1 MANVNRLF
9 EVMVRHLEKENKN
22 INQFYHTSR
31 YIITDPYR
39 TEAYVEQLK
48 AIIKRL
54 ESLIKIDQKY
64 RKSDYS
70 KTSNAEDYAKLINEI
85 STELHFLKATNDAME
100 ENLDEIN
107 KSEYMQHE
115 ISVGIM
121 DLKEKINITIVK
133 AERISMQNKF
143 AHYPKSSS

>member
-1 MANVNRLF
+1 MANVNRLLKR
-9 EVMVRHLEKENKN
+9 MAKYLEKENKN

-31 YIITDPYR
+31 HTITELYR

-54 ESLIKIDQKY
+54 ESLLKVDEKY
-64 RKSDYS
+64 RKSACSKAS
-70 KTSNAEDYAKLINEI
+70 KTEEYSKLINEI

-107 KSEYMQHE
+107 KSDYMQHK
-115 ISVGIM
+115 ISVRIM
-121 DLKEKINITIVK
+121 DLKEKIYFTIVK
-133 AERISMQNKF
+133 AERILL
-143 AHYPKSSS
+143 A

>member
-1 MANVNRLF
+1 M
-9 EVMVRHLEKENKN
+9 
-22 INQFYHTSR
+22 
-31 YIITDPYR
+31 
-39 TEAYVEQLK
+39 
-48 AIIKRL
+48 
-54 ESLIKIDQKY
+54 IKIDQKY